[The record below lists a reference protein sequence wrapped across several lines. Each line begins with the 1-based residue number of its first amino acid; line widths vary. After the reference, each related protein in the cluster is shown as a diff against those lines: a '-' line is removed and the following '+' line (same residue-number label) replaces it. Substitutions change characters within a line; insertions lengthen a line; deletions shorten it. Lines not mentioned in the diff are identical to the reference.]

1 MSNASRIAH
10 EGLPFAHPMSEAAVD
25 EAISELSL
33 PPNPLIFDSGC
44 GNGQMLL
51 RTMRRNA
58 PARGLGV
65 DLDEG
70 AIVEVNRSVGDLD
83 ARFEVG
89 DAAGVMGPFDAVI
102 NVAASHLYG
111 DFRAALV
118 AFKSLAPVILY
129 GEGYWAK
136 PPSQAF
142 LDALGGATIDELEDH
157 GGLRRAIQEAGF
169 TVAHEWLATE
179 QDWAHYEETLAE
191 NAERHDAPDTR
202 SYAARIR
209 DRRALPGGT
218 DTLGFALMILRA

>member
-1 MSNASRIAH
+1 MSNASSIAH
-10 EGLPFAHPMSEAAVD
+10 EGLSFAHPVSEAAVA
-25 EAISELSL
+25 EAISALSL
-33 PPNPLIFDSGC
+33 PPTPFIFDSGC
-44 GNGQMLL
+44 GSGEMLL
-51 RTMRRNA
+51 RTVRRNA
-58 PARGLGV
+58 QARGLGV
-65 DLDEG
+65 DLDED
-70 AIVEVNRSVGDLD
+70 AILAARRNVGDLD

-89 DAAGVMGPFDAVI
+89 DAAVVKGPFDAVI
-102 NVAASHLYG
+102 SVGASHVYG
-111 DFRAALV
+111 HFRAALA

-142 LDALGGATIDELEDH
+142 LDALGGATLDELEEH
-157 GGLRRAIQEAGF
+157 GGLRRAIHEAGF
-169 TVAHEWLATE
+169 TVTHEWLATE

-218 DTLGFALMILRA
+218 DTLGFALMVLRG